1 MISEINE
8 GGTVRATTTTTTTT
22 TTQRIRGRVLLIGSA
37 LALLL
42 TNSLVAG
49 TAMATPPS
57 GVVTTQIASGVL
69 PEAVRVK
76 FGAQGEGFG
85 NGTEA
90 TDLSIIKNTFA
101 PGGTFGWHRH
111 PGPSLVMVTQGTL
124 TLYEEGDMCG
134 TGHAVPAGSAFID
147 RAEHT
152 HIVNNETNSPVEVYV
167 VRMLPAGATPRI
179 DMPVPDGC
187 SPF

>member
-1 MISEINE
+1 MISKTNE
-8 GGTVRATTTTTTTT
+8 ATPVQATPTLTTNIR
-22 TTQRIRGRVLLIGSA
+22 RIRGRVLLIGSA
-37 LALLL
+37 ALALLL
-42 TNSLVAG
+42 TNSFAAG

-124 TLYEEGDMCG
+124 TLYEEGDLCR
-134 TGHAVPAGSAFID
+134 TGRPVPAGSAFID
-147 RAEHT
+147 MAEHT
-152 HIVNNETNSPVEVYV
+152 HIVNNETNSTVEVYV